1 MKQGLTSEPLYGRAP
16 SATDRA
22 REALL
27 PPTAPAPAPSTDD
40 TEAVCRRCGATD
52 TDRALPAPA
61 PRPPPLSGSRPV
73 PRLGTSPPSALVVAP
88 GGGDGEAEGEAA
100 ESKSGL
106 VRVLA

>member
-1 MKQGLTSEPLYGRAP
+1 VKQGLTLEPLYGRA
-16 SATDRA
+16 SSDTDHA

-27 PPTAPAPAPSTDD
+27 PPTAPAPSADG

-52 TDRALPAPA
+52 TDRALPAAP
-61 PRPPPLSGSRPV
+61 PRPPPLSGSRPL
-73 PRLGTSPPSALVVAP
+73 PRLGSTSPPPALVVAP